1 MKAHTMLLTALTFIS
16 LEANQQIPIEYIYS
30 YAQAGNPD
38 AQYDLA
44 NLLRNGKVVEQD
56 MRLSFHL
63 YHKSANKNNVN
74 ASFEVANAF
83 RYGLGV
89 KVNHAW
95 ARHWYSKASKMG
107 HKEAQLILAKD
118 YNPQLEQLAINN

>member
-44 NLLRNGKVVEQD
+44 NLLRDGKVVEQD
-56 MRLSFHL
+56 MRLSFNL
-63 YHKSANKNNVN
+63 YHKSANKNNAN

-107 HKEAQLILAKD
+107 HKEAQQIMTQ
-118 YNPQLEQLAINN
+118 YYTPQLEQFAMNN